1 MEYNLTIF
9 NSIFD
14 NKTHRQMS
22 FSSWEKFEEL
32 LYMLSEQP
40 GYKPKKGERKNG
52 SALITPAVYEKGTTR
67 ANRNVLSWGGW
78 VALDIDEYEGTFEE
92 AIKTFERNRFVCY
105 SSASSTKEKP
115 KFRIVFPLTKHVEA
129 NKIKHL
135 WFAVNQEFNSLGDP
149 QTKDLS
155 RMYYVPAQYPDSYQF
170 IFTHN
175 APILDPDELMD
186 KHHFV
191 NENVNNSFG
200 SQFPEAIQ
208 KQIDEYRKTQ
218 LTNTSYSWNSY
229 RDCPFVNKTLVNEYM
244 TIGESGWYHKMYQ
257 IMMSIAANSIKRGY
271 PITSKEV
278 EGLVRE
284 IDMETGGWYKNRPV
298 RLEAQR
304 AIDFALRSVNS

>member
-1 MEYNLTIF
+1 MEYSLTIF

-22 FSSWEKFEEL
+22 FSTWEKFEEL

-52 SALITPAVYEKGTTR
+52 SALITPAIYEKETTR

-92 AIKTFERNRFVCY
+92 AIKTFERNRFICY

-175 APILDPDELMD
+175 APLLDPDELMD

-191 NENVNNSFG
+191 NQSASSFSG
-200 SQFPEAIQ
+200 KFPEAIQ
-208 KQIDEYRKTQ
+208 KQLDEYRKTQ
-218 LTNTSYSWNSY
+218 LTNTDIVWNSY

-244 TIGESGWYHKMYQ
+244 TIGSSGWYHKMYQ
-257 IMMSIAANSIKRGY
+257 IMMSISANAIKRQY
-271 PITSKEV
+271 PISADEV
-278 EGLVRE
+278 ERLVRE

-298 RLEAQR
+298 KLEATR
-304 AIDFALRSVNS
+304 AIDFAIRSIKT

>member
-1 MEYNLTIF
+1 MYSLTIF

-14 NKTHRQMS
+14 NKTHRKMS
-22 FSSWEKFEEL
+22 FPKWEEFEDL
-32 LYMLSEQP
+32 LYSLSKQP
-40 GYKPKKGERKNG
+40 GYKPKKGERKDG
-52 SALITPAVYEKGTTR
+52 SPLITPATYAEGSTR
-67 ANRNVLSWGGW
+67 ANRNVIEWASW
-78 VALDIDEYEGTFEE
+78 VAMDIDEYEGSFEE
-92 AIKTFERNRFVCY
+92 TIETFKGNRFVCY
-105 SSASSTKEKP
+105 SSASSSKEKP

-135 WFAVNQEFNSLGDP
+135 WFAVNQEFNALGDP

-191 NENVNNSFG
+191 NQNVNNNFG

-208 KQIDEYRKTQ
+208 KELDAYRKTQ
-218 LTNTSYSWNSY
+218 LTNTDISWNSY
-229 RDCPFVNKTLVNEYM
+229 RDCPFVNKTLINEYM

-257 IMMSIAANSIKRGY
+257 IMMSISANAIKRGY
-271 PITSKEV
+271 PITPEEV
-278 EGLVRE
+278 ERLVRE
-284 IDMETGGWYKNRPV
+284 VDMETGGWYKNRPV

-304 AIDFALRSVNS
+304 AIDFALRSVSS